1 MSKESIS
8 VGLDIGSTK
17 VVTCVGKFDSGI
29 IDIMGIGQAQ
39 NQGMRKGVIVDIE
52 ETVSAISASLE
63 EAERMAGMALKNAVI
78 GIDGPHIES
87 TSSKG
92 VIAVS
97 RTDGEISEQDVE
109 RVIQA
114 ARAIPN
120 RPNREILHSIPIN
133 FVIDG
138 QDVVKDP
145 LGMSAIRLEVDTQ
158 IISTSTNAIK
168 NLERCVE
175 QSGISP
181 VEIIFSPMATAK
193 VLLSKRQMEIGVI
206 LIDIG
211 AASTSYAI
219 FEEGDLIHCGVI
231 PIGSAHITNDIAIGL
246 RTSIEIA
253 EVLKVKYGFA
263 LPDKVSEKDEVQL
276 KSIDKREDGPVSV
289 KYISEIIEAR
299 LKEILL
305 IVRSRLEEIDRD
317 GTLPAGVILT
327 GGGCKLEGIIELSKE
342 TLRLPAQI
350 GTPLVEVNGLVDKVD
365 DPVYATSVGLMLWG
379 KDKTAPAFQLDSGS
393 VSGILDKAKGFLK
406 QFMP

>member
-29 IDIMGIGQAQ
+29 IDIIGIGQAL
-39 NQGMRKGVIVDIE
+39 NQGMRKGVIVDVE

-63 EAERMAGMALKNAVI
+63 EAERMAGIALKNAVV

-87 TSSKG
+87 TFSKG

-97 RTDGEISEQDVE
+97 RSDGEISDQDVD

-133 FVIDG
+133 FIIDG
-138 QDVVKDP
+138 QDEVKDP

-181 VEIIFSPMATAK
+181 IETIFSPLATAK

-211 AASTSYAI
+211 SSSTSYAV

-253 EVLKVKYGFA
+253 EVLKIKYGFA
-263 LPDKVSEKDEVQL
+263 LPDKVSEKDEVNL
-276 KSIDKREDGPVSV
+276 KNIDKREEGVVSI

-305 IVRSRLEEIDRD
+305 IIRQHLEKIERD
-317 GTLPAGVILT
+317 GTLPAGIILT
-327 GGGCKLEGIIELSKE
+327 GGGCKLEGIVELSKE

-379 KDKTAPAFQLDSGS
+379 KDKTTPAFQLDGNA

-406 QFMP
+406 QLMP